1 MVTIKNKFGDKQTS
15 WTSHC
20 HPHNPN
26 FTQVVK
32 YMHIQFK
39 DGRNHLYWRL
49 FNSSPNDTHVI
60 PNITLE
66 KAKALYVDKEV
77 VCVSENDFQQW
88 LTIKQK
94 QSCLFQ

>member
-1 MVTIKNKFGDKQTS
+1 MVTIKNKFGEKQTN

-49 FNSSPNDTHVI
+49 FNSAPNSTHI
-60 PNITLE
+60 IGNITLE
-66 KAKALYVDKEV
+66 EAKALYVDREV
-77 VCVSENDFQQW
+77 ECVTEKQFQEF
-88 LTIKQK
+88 IKVK
-94 QSCLFQ
+94 TS

>member
-1 MVTIKNKFGDKQTS
+1 MVTIKNKFGEKQTN

-20 HPHNPN
+20 HPDNPN
-26 FTQVVK
+26 FMQVVK

-66 KAKALYVDKEV
+66 KAKALYADKEV

-88 LTIKQK
+88 LTTKQK
-94 QSCLFQ
+94 Q